1 MSARIN
7 AEAHQNQ
14 RAQQRENRLF
24 TGQHHHA
31 GLSELA
37 KGVEGNQAAQILND
51 LNWPREGHW
60 TYVGCP
66 EEITV
71 RSLVH
76 LFQRVFQLAVR
87 DLELSQFQ
95 NQRIPALQQGV
106 QQFALGAQLG
116 FQNTV
121 LLAGQRLSVS
131 LTDLAYLR
139 LLIEKIFKV
148 QSLHAQLGHLGIQ
161 LLRFRHFR

>member
-1 MSARIN
+1 M
-7 AEAHQNQ
+7 
-14 RAQQRENRLF
+14 
-24 TGQHHHA
+24 
-31 GLSELA
+31 
-37 KGVEGNQAAQILND
+37 
-51 LNWPREGHW
+51 
-60 TYVGCP
+60 
-66 EEITV
+66 

-131 LTDLAYLR
+131 LTDLADLWFVK
-139 LLIEKIFKV
+139 EKIFKE
-148 QSLHAQLGHLGIQ
+148 QSLHAKLGHLGIQ
-161 LLRFRHFR
+161 LLRFRHFRQARDLGA